1 MELPNL
7 RLACRRARTGQA
19 SQEAGMDVLVVSDHS
34 SRADIEQ
41 AIAAL
46 RTKAKRYSRKDPRRD
61 EIDVEVD
68 RLVEGWIAAQ
78 R

>member
-1 MELPNL
+1 MSALVIGSHST
-7 RLACRRARTGQA
+7 RA
-19 SQEAGMDVLVVSDHS
+19 E
-34 SRADIEQ
+34 IEQ

-46 RTKAKRYSRKDPRRD
+46 RTKAKRYSREDPRRD

-68 RLVEGWIAAQ
+68 RLVEEWIAAQ